1 MDQISLLE
9 LHNSLEDT
17 ITRVSHTNGRMIIT
31 KNGESV
37 GALISINDL
46 ALLEHLEDE
55 RDAREAMKLLAET
68 TTTIPLAE
76 FVEALEADIE
86 SENADDN

>member
-9 LHNSLEDT
+9 LRNSLGDT
-17 ITRVSHTNGRMIIT
+17 ITRVSHTNERIIIT
-31 KNGESV
+31 KNGKSI
-37 GALISINDL
+37 GALISIDDL
-46 ALLEHLEDE
+46 ALLEDLEDE
-55 RDAREAMKLLAET
+55 RDAREAMKLLAT
-68 TTTIPLAE
+68 TKTTIPFAE